1 MKAQLEAMAEI
12 IQAKMEQAEME
23 QQAEAED
30 KRYRLIMSA
39 IGMMRAIIRHL

>member
-1 MKAQLEAMAEI
+1 MKTQREAMAEI

-30 KRYRLIMSA
+30 KRYRLLMSA
-39 IGMMRAIIRHL
+39 IGIWKIIILIK